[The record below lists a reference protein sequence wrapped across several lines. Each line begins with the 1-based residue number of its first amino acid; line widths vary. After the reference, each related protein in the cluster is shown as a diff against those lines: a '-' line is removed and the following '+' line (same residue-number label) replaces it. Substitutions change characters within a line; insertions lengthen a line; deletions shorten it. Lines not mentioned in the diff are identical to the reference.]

1 MVLGIL
7 YGYIEP
13 LEDQKR
19 LAFLVFVR
27 IVERIQ
33 DKPHAHGGASLTDT
47 LLLYQVPHVDKVDEH
62 GREHSLI
69 LRVIV
74 TDNAGELA
82 VVDSDGFEQ
91 GRRQRYDVFQLL
103 LYHNFHRVLE
113 LFFREYHLKDLLLK
127 TYLKIEVQVFP
138 WQSLPF
144 FSMFHL
150 NIQ

>member
-74 TDNAGELA
+74 TNNAGELA

-91 GRRQRYDVFQLL
+91 GRRQRVV
-103 LYHNFHRVLE
+103 R
-113 LFFREYHLKDLLLK
+113 
-127 TYLKIEVQVFP
+127 I
-138 WQSLPF
+138 LPQGRDRWGKYSTVGRLHPSF
-144 FSMFHL
+144 
-150 NIQ
+150 

>member
-74 TDNAGELA
+74 TNNAGELA

-91 GRRQRYDVFQLL
+91 GRRQRVVRIPR
-103 LYHNFHRVLE
+103 RVRTARLTARYISTKGFAE
-113 LFFREYHLKDLLLK
+113 TSSGRLSAGADGCAGCGAGCLSFIIAAGVEIL
-127 TYLKIEVQVFP
+127 
-138 WQSLPF
+138 
-144 FSMFHL
+144 
-150 NIQ
+150 

>member
-74 TDNAGELA
+74 TNNAGELA

-91 GRRQRYDVFQLL
+91 GRRQPGRPDSPAGSGQ
-103 LYHNFHRVLE
+103 
-113 LFFREYHLKDLLLK
+113 
-127 TYLKIEVQVFP
+127 P
-138 WQSLPF
+138 A
-144 FSMFHL
+144 
-150 NIQ
+150 

>member
-74 TDNAGELA
+74 TDNAGGDNGSSGFSRRVRTARLTARYISTKGFAETSSGRLSA
-82 VVDSDGFEQ
+82 GADGCAGCGAGCLSFIIAAGVEI
-91 GRRQRYDVFQLL
+91 L
-103 LYHNFHRVLE
+103 
-113 LFFREYHLKDLLLK
+113 
-127 TYLKIEVQVFP
+127 
-138 WQSLPF
+138 
-144 FSMFHL
+144 
-150 NIQ
+150 

>member
-82 VVDSDGFEQ
+82 VVDNGSSGFSRRVRTARLTARYISTKGFAETSSGRLSAGADGCAGCGAGCLSFIITAGVEI
-91 GRRQRYDVFQLL
+91 L
-103 LYHNFHRVLE
+103 
-113 LFFREYHLKDLLLK
+113 
-127 TYLKIEVQVFP
+127 
-138 WQSLPF
+138 
-144 FSMFHL
+144 
-150 NIQ
+150 

>member
-82 VVDSDGFEQ
+82 VSIATVLNRGGDNGSSGFSRRVRTARLTARYISTKGFAETSSGRLSAGADGCAGCGAGCLSFIITAGVEI
-91 GRRQRYDVFQLL
+91 L
-103 LYHNFHRVLE
+103 
-113 LFFREYHLKDLLLK
+113 
-127 TYLKIEVQVFP
+127 
-138 WQSLPF
+138 
-144 FSMFHL
+144 
-150 NIQ
+150 

>member
-1 MVLGIL
+1 MATLSRWKTR
-7 YGYIEP
+7 
-13 LEDQKR
+13 KR

-74 TDNAGELA
+74 TNNAGELA

-91 GRRQRYDVFQLL
+91 GRRQRVVRILPQGQDSPLNGPVYLHERVRGKLL
-103 LYHNFHRVLE
+103 QAGSPPVPTVVRAVV
-113 LFFREYHLKDLLLK
+113 RGVCLL
-127 TYLKIEVQVFP
+127 
-138 WQSLPF
+138 S
-144 FSMFHL
+144 
-150 NIQ
+150 

>member
-91 GRRQRYDVFQLL
+91 GRRQRVVRILPQVRTARLTARYISTKGSRKLL
-103 LYHNFHRVLE
+103 QAGSPPVPTVVRAVVLGVC
-113 LFFREYHLKDLLLK
+113 LL
-127 TYLKIEVQVFP
+127 
-138 WQSLPF
+138 S
-144 FSMFHL
+144 
-150 NIQ
+150 

>member
-82 VVDSDGFEQ
+82 VVDSDGLNRGGDNGSSGFSRRVRTARLTARYISTKGFAETSS
-91 GRRQRYDVFQLL
+91 GRLSAGADGCAGCGAGCLSFIITAGVEIL
-103 LYHNFHRVLE
+103 
-113 LFFREYHLKDLLLK
+113 
-127 TYLKIEVQVFP
+127 
-138 WQSLPF
+138 
-144 FSMFHL
+144 
-150 NIQ
+150 

>member
-74 TDNAGELA
+74 TNNAGELA
-82 VVDSDGFEQ
+82 VVDSDGDNGSSGFSRRVRTARLTARYISTKGFAETSS
-91 GRRQRYDVFQLL
+91 GRLSAGAAGCAGCGAGCLSFIIAAGVEIL
-103 LYHNFHRVLE
+103 
-113 LFFREYHLKDLLLK
+113 
-127 TYLKIEVQVFP
+127 
-138 WQSLPF
+138 
-144 FSMFHL
+144 
-150 NIQ
+150 

>member
-91 GRRQRYDVFQLL
+91 GRRQRYISTKGFAETSSGRLSAGADGCAGCGAGCLSFIITAGVEIL
-103 LYHNFHRVLE
+103 
-113 LFFREYHLKDLLLK
+113 
-127 TYLKIEVQVFP
+127 
-138 WQSLPF
+138 
-144 FSMFHL
+144 
-150 NIQ
+150 

>member
-74 TDNAGELA
+74 TNNAGELA

-91 GRRQRYDVFQLL
+91 GRRQRVV
-103 LYHNFHRVLE
+103 R
-113 LFFREYHLKDLLLK
+113 
-127 TYLKIEVQVFP
+127 I
-138 WQSLPF
+138 LPQGQDRYISTIGF
-144 FSMFHL
+144 AETSSGRLSAGADGCAGCGAGCLSFIIAAGVEIL
-150 NIQ
+150 

>member
-74 TDNAGELA
+74 TNNAGELSIA
-82 VVDSDGFEQ
+82 TVLNRGGDNGSSGFSRRVRTARLTARYISTKGFAETSSGRLSAGADGCAGCGAGCLSFIITAGVEI
-91 GRRQRYDVFQLL
+91 L
-103 LYHNFHRVLE
+103 
-113 LFFREYHLKDLLLK
+113 
-127 TYLKIEVQVFP
+127 
-138 WQSLPF
+138 
-144 FSMFHL
+144 
-150 NIQ
+150 